1 MSETKLILSLG
12 DYKKSVDNALAQLN
26 KEKVIERIWN
36 KDHTVWSDS
45 PAEITNRLGW
55 LDSPA
60 VTLKSLDE
68 INAFVESVKADGYTN
83 ALLLGMGGS
92 SLAPEVFRFTFGV
105 QKGYLDLF
113 VLDSTD
119 PGAVLEYARKF
130 DPAKTLFIVS
140 TKSGGTVETFSY
152 MKYFF
157 NETTK
162 KTGLENAGRHFTA
175 ITDPGSGL
183 EKVAQELKFRK
194 IFLNDPNIGGRY
206 SALSFFGIV
215 PAALVGVDIK
225 KLILRTSETV
235 SESKSSESLGAVLG
249 TLIGEFANLGKDKIT
264 FIMSKE
270 ISYLGS
276 WVEQLIAESTGK
288 NGKGVLPVDGESIL
302 SPEFYGKDRLFIVI
316 RLSGDNAHEKDI
328 KTFKDAGYPVIE
340 IIIDDLYDL
349 GSQFFI
355 WEIATVVA
363 GWRIGIQP
371 FDQPNVES
379 AKVLARQMLKD
390 FQSKGKLPELIPSFK
405 EKDITVYGD
414 INSKSMGQALKEF
427 LSLHDEGD
435 KEGNGRSYVSIQAYL
450 KPGDKTT
457 AALQSFRT
465 VIQKKYRLAVTVG
478 YGPRFLHST
487 GQLHKGDA
495 GKGLFIQFTADM
507 PEDIPIPDN
516 PGEDKSSVTFGIL
529 KNSQALGDRQALLD
543 GGRKVIRFDL
553 GKNIIEGLNNL
564 KKEI

>member
-1 MSETKLILSLG
+1 
-12 DYKKSVDNALAQLN
+12 
-26 KEKVIERIWN
+26 
-36 KDHTVWSDS
+36 
-45 PAEITNRLGW
+45 
-55 LDSPA
+55 
-60 VTLKSLDE
+60 
-68 INAFVESVKADGYTN
+68 
-83 ALLLGMGGS
+83 
-92 SLAPEVFRFTFGV
+92 
-105 QKGYLDLF
+105 
-113 VLDSTD
+113 
-119 PGAVLEYARKF
+119 
-130 DPAKTLFIVS
+130 
-140 TKSGGTVETFSY
+140 

-157 NETTK
+157 NETIK
-162 KTGLENAGRHFTA
+162 KTGLENAGKHFTA

-225 KLILRTSETV
+225 KLLLRTSETV

-379 AKVLARQMLKD
+379 AKVLARQMLKN
-390 FQSKGKLPELIPSFK
+390 FQSKGKLPELIPSLK
-405 EKDITVYGD
+405 EKDITVYGN
-414 INSKSMGQALKEF
+414 INSKSIGQALKEF
-427 LSLHDEGD
+427 LSLNDEGD